1 MLLTIKHTTVYR
13 YGRPVTLLPHR
24 LMLIPRS
31 NHTLNLRSTRV
42 STSPPAEIEWS
53 QDVFGN
59 LIATATFCEAA
70 NQLIVSGDIVVDQGA
85 SAWPIF
91 KIAPHAH
98 SYPFG
103 YSTAERSTLGE
114 LLVPEYE
121 DVAGEMEKW
130 ARSIV
135 AGQRT
140 DTLSLLQDLSNAV
153 RGSCVYVKRDDEG
166 TQPPLDTLRAASGS
180 CRDLATLFIEAAR
193 HLGIGA
199 RAVSGYLYDP
209 VPADTADSRQH
220 GSTHAWAEV
229 YLPCAGW
236 IAFDPTNS
244 RMGEAHLVPVATARS
259 IAQIKPVDGSF
270 VGAPE
275 DFVALEVDVIV
286 AQGGVADHGLGT
298 GLDAQTGL
306 RG

>member
-1 MLLTIKHTTVYR
+1 MLLTIKHTTIYR
-13 YGRPVTLLPHR
+13 YGEPVTLLPHR

-31 NHTLNLRSTRV
+31 SHNLNLRSTRV
-42 STSPPAEIEWS
+42 GTSPPAEIEWS

-59 LIATATFCEAA
+59 LIATATFSEAA
-70 NQLIVSGDIVVDQGA
+70 NELIVSGDMVVDQRA
-85 SAWPIF
+85 AEWPIF

-121 DVAGEMEKW
+121 DVAGELEKW

-140 DTLSLLQDLSNAV
+140 DTLSLLQDLGNAV

-166 TQPPLDTLRAASGS
+166 TQRPLDTLRAASGS

-209 VPADTADSRQH
+209 VPAVMADSRQQ
-220 GSTHAWAEV
+220 GTTHAWAEV

-236 IAFDPTNS
+236 IAFDPTNG
-244 RMGEAHLVPVATARS
+244 RMGEAHLVPVATARN
-259 IAQIKPVDGSF
+259 ITQIKPVEGSF

-275 DFVALEVDVIV
+275 DFVGLEVNVIV
-286 AQGGVADHGLGT
+286 AQGGITDDGLGT
-298 GLDAQTGL
+298 GLNA
-306 RG
+306 